1 MTRHC
6 EERQRR
12 CNLLNYVFMSKK
24 NEIVHAGRILEITP
38 DFTTVQIIVSSA
50 CSSCHAKGLCGM
62 SEEEEK
68 VIMLPTDPYATYNVG
83 DEVQVCTKMA
93 MGLKAV
99 WISYVIPLII
109 LMILI
114 LSLSGVIESEV
125 YGALTAIGGVAVYY
139 LFVWLFRNKLSNEFV
154 FYIRYNTNS

>member
-1 MTRHC
+1 
-6 EERQRR
+6 
-12 CNLLNYVFMSKK
+12 MSKK

-50 CSSCHAKGLCGM
+50 CSSCHAKALCGM

-99 WISYVIPLII
+99 WISYVIPLAV

-114 LSLSGVIESEV
+114 LSLSPVLENEFLCGLASV
-125 YGALTAIGGVAVYY
+125 AGVAVYY
-139 LFVWLFRNKLSNEFV
+139 FGIWLFRDRLSNEFV
-154 FYIRYNTNS
+154 FYIKEK